1 MFRITYS
8 VILSLNSERGKLY
21 ENIEKRSDKV
31 FLANL
36 TVIVVI
42 AMLPVFLVTDQVPI
56 YNSLMDYLFNNKS
69 SL

>member
-1 MFRITYS
+1 MKTLGNG
-8 VILSLNSERGKLY
+8 VIRF
-21 ENIEKRSDKV
+21 

-42 AMLPVFLVTDQVPI
+42 AMLPVFLVTDQVPF

-69 SL
+69 AL